1 MTRIILCEGETDL
14 VLISYYLERTKG
26 WVYTDNPKGLKLN
39 LNLKFGIL
47 SHSLLQENFE
57 ICKS

>member
-39 LNLKFGIL
+39 FTEQDNKAACNYRNRIRPATA
-47 SHSLLQENFE
+47 
-57 ICKS
+57 